1 MKNRAYIAFA
11 SVLLIWAY
19 MTGSVWAVEFVS
31 DKDRAWARNA
41 LQQEKS
47 FKAEADGPRTLAV
60 LYFNNRTGWKQLDLL
75 QKGLSLMLMTDLAKV
90 KEIQLV
96 ERVKVQALVEEMGF
110 GASGLV
116 SVDTVPRVGKVL
128 GAKLLVGGDI
138 GKGGADI
145 FQVNSDLLNV
155 PTEKPLG
162 SPSVDGKLLEELFR
176 MEKDLLF
183 EIIELLRIQLTPGQR
198 EELKEPITDSLEAL
212 FYWFEA
218 VEQGDQG
225 NYQQARDLLEKAA
238 EIDRDFPNDLLAF
251 DETNGGSD
259 SGGGGSDGSSIDGGG
274 GGKACAAERN
284 KLLRQ
289 SLKRRRF

>member
-1 MKNRAYIAFA
+1 MKNRACITFA
-11 SVLLIWAY
+11 SVLLIWAH
-19 MTGSVWAVEFVS
+19 MMGFARAVEFVS
-31 DKDRAWARNA
+31 DKDRTWARNA
-41 LQQEKS
+41 LQTEKS
-47 FKAEADGPRTLAV
+47 FRAVADGPRTLAV

-96 ERVKVQALVEEMGF
+96 ERVKMQALVEEMGL
-110 GASGLV
+110 GVSGLV
-116 SVDTVPRVGKVL
+116 SVDTVPRVGRLL

-138 GKGGADI
+138 GKGKADI

-183 EIIELLRIQLTPGQR
+183 EIIELLRIQLTPEQR
-198 EELKEPITDSLEAL
+198 EDLKEPITDSLEAL

-218 VEQGDQG
+218 VEEGDHG
-225 NYQQARDLLEKAA
+225 NYDKARGLLEKAA
-238 EIDRDFPNDLLAF
+238 EIDPGFPDDLPAF
-251 DETNGGSD
+251 DGTNGGSD
-259 SGGGGSDGSSIDGGG
+259 SGGGDGS
-274 GGKACAAERN
+274 GKACAAERN
-284 KLLRQ
+284 KLLKN